1 MIDEKESNNHP
12 NALKLNQ
19 RNVYPND
26 MVYNGEHI
34 KLGAHEQIRMAN
46 HTHNEND
53 QHGNDVVHEDVEED
67 HELITQQNIGVNLTD
82 IYKNLTKSASSNA
95 NSFLSASHLNNN
107 NNNNVCKAKKKSSQ
121 TSKEIINSSDQFIN
135 PKFTIQ
141 QQEELQQQQQ
151 QQINNS
157 LSEFVNYMNS
167 VESNNHIEDEL
178 DNEENTMLDEDCYDE
193 NDEEIEEIF
202 EEIEQNNK
210 TNQTESI
217 NFNKLNIKHL
227 KKSNNKDESPSSPSA
242 SSPLSSTSS
251 SYSYNNNQLNNNNSA
266 SASGGVQCP
275 HKGCNKMFRD
285 NAAMRKH
292 LHTHG
297 PRVHVCNECG
307 KAFVESSKLK
317 RHQLVHT
324 GEKPFQC
331 PFEGCGK
338 KFSLDFNLRTH
349 IRIHTGDRPFVCSF
363 AGCNKRFAQSTNL
376 KSHMQTHAKLK

>member
-1 MIDEKESNNHP
+1 
-12 NALKLNQ
+12 
-19 RNVYPND
+19 

-34 KLGAHEQIRMAN
+34 KLNVFESTSITNKKRDDSDRHEN
-46 HTHNEND
+46 L
-53 QHGNDVVHEDVEED
+53 VHEDAED
-67 HELITQQNIGVNLTD
+67 HDLITQQNIGVNLTD
-82 IYKNLTKSASSNA
+82 IYKNLTKSACSNA
-95 NSFLSASHLNNN
+95 NSFLDPNQLNKNGSGY
-107 NNNNVCKAKKKSSQ
+107 KAKKKSNQ
-121 TSKEIINSSDQFIN
+121 TSKGIINNSDQFIN
-135 PKFTIQ
+135 PNFSTQ
-141 QQEELQQQQQ
+141 YELQQQQQ
-151 QQINNS
+151 QKVNNS
-157 LSEFVNYMNS
+157 LSDFVDYMNS
-167 VESNNHIEDEL
+167 VEGSNQVEDEL
-178 DNEENTMLDEDCYDE
+178 DNGENNMLDEDYYDE

-217 NFNKLNIKHL
+217 NINKLNTKAL
-227 KKSNNKDESPSSPSA
+227 KKNNKDESPSSPSA
-242 SSPLSSTSS
+242 SSSLSSTSS
-251 SYSYNNNQLNNNNSA
+251 SYSYNNTQMNNSS
-266 SASGGVQCP
+266 SAINGNAGAGVQCP
-275 HKGCNKMFRD
+275 HKGCNKIFRD